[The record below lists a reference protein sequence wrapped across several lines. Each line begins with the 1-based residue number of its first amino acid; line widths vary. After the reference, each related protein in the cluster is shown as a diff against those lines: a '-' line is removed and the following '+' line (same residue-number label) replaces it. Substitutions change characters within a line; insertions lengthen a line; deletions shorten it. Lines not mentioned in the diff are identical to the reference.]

1 MLSEENNLALN
12 AFVKAAEDKDIG
24 LSKDVLIKIYKIEE
38 RNQFKDSSDRINVNK
53 EIEKL
58 ILSSMKE
65 G

>member
-1 MLSEENNLALN
+1 MSEENNLALN

-38 RNQFKDSSDRINVNK
+38 RNQFKDSGDRINVNK